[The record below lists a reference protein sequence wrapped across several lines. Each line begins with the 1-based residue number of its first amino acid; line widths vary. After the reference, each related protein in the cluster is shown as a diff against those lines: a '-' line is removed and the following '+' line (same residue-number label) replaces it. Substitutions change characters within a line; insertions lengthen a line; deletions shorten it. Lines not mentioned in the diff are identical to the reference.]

1 MSTTRTFKYKEINFS
16 FTSQGSGTTIIF
28 LHGFLENKSMWNE
41 IVESLPRAARK
52 ITIDLPGHGQSG
64 NLGYIHTMEE
74 MAEVVKALVDK
85 LKLKKVFL
93 AGHSMGG
100 YVALAFAE
108 MYPDLVKGIIMMNST
123 ARGDSDKKKKD
134 RDRAINLVKENHKAF
149 IRTAIPLLFRPK
161 NRRNLLDKVKEIKA
175 EALTTSKQG
184 VIAAL
189 EGMKIR
195 NDREVLLHFAPY
207 NVLFI
212 AAKNDPVFP
221 FEVLE
226 DQLKANRVTACITE
240 NGHMAHIED
249 FDIIMPAIKKFVR
262 EN

>member
-1 MSTTRTFKYKEINFS
+1 MSSNRTFKFKEVKFS
-16 FTSQGSGTTIIF
+16 YTSKGSGTTIVF
-28 LHGFLENKSMWNE
+28 LHGFLENKSMWNG
-41 IVESLPRAARK
+41 ITESLPRALRK
-52 ITIDLPGHGQSG
+52 VSVDLPGHGESD

-74 MAEVVKALVDK
+74 MAEMVKALLDE

-100 YVALAFAE
+100 YVALALAE
-108 MYPDLVKGIIMMNST
+108 IYPELIKGIILMNST
-123 ARGDSDKKKKD
+123 ARADSDQKVKD

-161 NRRNLLDKVKEIKA
+161 NRRNLLDQVKAIKT
-175 EALTTSKQG
+175 EALKTSKQG
-184 VIAAL
+184 IIAAL

-195 NDREVLLHFAPY
+195 TDREVLLHFAPY
-207 NVLFI
+207 NILFI

-226 DQLKANRVTACITE
+226 DQLKALRVTPCITE

-249 FDIIMPAIKKFVR
+249 PEIILPAIKKFVR